1 MRSLIITMILAL
13 PLFGLSLMPAN
24 AGQPSNNAEHNSA
37 GLGKVTVRESIAVDS
52 HLIKLGDLFTNT
64 GDQAGIE
71 VAYAPAPGKR
81 AVFDARWL
89 YRMAHAY
96 KLSWRPLSDR
106 IRVIVTRQSLVIS
119 RQEIE
124 ELILIALA
132 EKGARQDTEVELSNR
147 LLRLHVPGND
157 IEGVSIEEVSF
168 DARSQRF
175 SAVIA
180 APAGNGT
187 SKRTRV
193 RGRLF
198 TTTEVPVLSRRIL
211 AGEVIKAEDLKWV
224 KLRSSRLQSNII
236 INESG
241 LIGLTPRRGLRAG
254 YPVQLS
260 AVQRPILVAK
270 GSLVTMILRAP
281 KMLLTAQGKALENGA
296 EGDVIRISNSHSKTI
311 IEAEVI
317 ASGRVAVR
325 PATLVAMN

>member
-1 MRSLIITMILAL
+1 MRSLIITTVLAL
-13 PLFGLSLMPAN
+13 PLIALSWGPVV
-24 AGQPSNNAEHNSA
+24 AGQPNPGAQHNPA
-37 GLGKVTVRESIAVDS
+37 ALDKVTVRASIAVDS
-52 HLIKLGDLFTNT
+52 HLIKLGDLFTNI
-64 GDQAGIE
+64 GDKGEIE
-71 VAYAPAPGKR
+71 IAYAPAPGKR

-89 YRMAHAY
+89 YRVARAY

-106 IRVIVTRQSLVIS
+106 IRVVVTRQSLVIS

-124 ELILIALA
+124 ELILVALA
-132 EKGARQDTEVELSNR
+132 EKGAEPNTEVELSNR

-157 IEGVSIEEVSF
+157 IEGIAVEEVSF
-168 DARSQRF
+168 DARSRRF
-175 SAVIA
+175 SAMIA

-187 SKRTRV
+187 AKRTRV

-198 TTTEVPVLSRRIL
+198 TTTEVPVLNRRIL
-211 AGEVIKAEDLKWV
+211 AGEVIKAGDLKWI
-224 KLRSSRLQSNII
+224 KMRSSRLQSNII
-236 INESG
+236 VNESG

-254 YPVQLS
+254 SPVQLS

-296 EGDVIRISNSHSKTI
+296 DGDIIRITNSHSKTI

-325 PATLVAMN
+325 STTLVAMN